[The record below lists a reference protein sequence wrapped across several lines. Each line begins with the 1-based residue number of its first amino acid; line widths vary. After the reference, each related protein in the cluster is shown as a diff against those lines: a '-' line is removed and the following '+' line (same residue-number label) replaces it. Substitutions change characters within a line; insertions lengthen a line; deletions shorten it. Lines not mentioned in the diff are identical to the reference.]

1 MLVACALHILIAP
14 GSGNMWVHLAGGRQ
28 WSRFGSWTCVGVCFG
43 LLAVATGCNTSK
55 SPAPPLVALEEDEPP
70 KSNTPEASS
79 AVSSVV
85 PVDPALPKY
94 KPVQGVSGSIKS
106 AGSDTMSNLMALW
119 TGGFRKF
126 YPSIQVETEG
136 KGTSTAPPALIEG
149 TANFGA
155 MSRRMKPS
163 EIDDFQEKFQYRPTE
178 LETAIDMLAIYV
190 NKDNPVKGL
199 TLAQG
204 DAMFS
209 STRKLGLP
217 HEIRTWDQAGLS
229 GDFAKKPIS
238 LYGRNAAS
246 GTYGFFKEHV
256 LGGGDFKDT
265 VKEQPGSSSV
275 VQGITADKFGIGYS
289 GIGYM
294 TPGVRAVPLALAEGE
309 DFIPAEPSHA
319 YSGDYP
325 LSRTLN
331 VAVNYKP
338 DSQLDPL
345 RREFIKYIFSQEG
358 QQEVIKDGYF
368 PVTAQMARKQLQSVG
383 IAAEF

>member
-1 MLVACALHILIAP
+1 MRIQLVVAVWFSLLVVS
-14 GSGNMWVHLAGGRQ
+14 SG
-28 WSRFGSWTCVGVCFG
+28 CE
-43 LLAVATGCNTSK
+43 TSK
-55 SPAPPLVALEEDEPP
+55 PNVPPLVALEEDEPQQ
-70 KSNTPEASS
+70 SNRSGS
-79 AVSSVV
+79 GVSSVV

-94 KPVQGVSGSIKS
+94 VPVQGVSGSIKS

-126 YPSIQVETEG
+126 YPSIVVATEG

-163 EIDDFQEKFQYRPTE
+163 EIDDFQKKFQYRPTE

-190 NKDNPVKGL
+190 NKDNPLAGL
-199 TLAQG
+199 TLPQV
-204 DAMFS
+204 DAIFS
-209 STRKLGLP
+209 STRRLGLAD
-217 HEIRTWDQAGLS
+217 EIRTWDQIGLS

-246 GTYGFFKEHV
+246 GTYGFFRERV
-256 LGGGDFKDT
+256 LEGGDYKDT

-294 TPGVRAVPLALAEGE
+294 TPGVRAVPLAVAEGE
-309 DFIPAEPSHA
+309 DFVPAEPSHA

-331 VAVNYKP
+331 VAVNYEP
-338 DSQLDPL
+338 ESPLDPL

-368 PVTAQMARKQLQSVG
+368 PVTAEMARKQLQSVG